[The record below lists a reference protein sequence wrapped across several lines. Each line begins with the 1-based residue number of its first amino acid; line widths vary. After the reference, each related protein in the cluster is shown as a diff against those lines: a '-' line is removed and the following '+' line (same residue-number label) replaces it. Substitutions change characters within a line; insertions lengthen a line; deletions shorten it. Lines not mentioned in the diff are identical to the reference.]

1 MCVGTGHHEQGC
13 VRGIPP
19 KVMGQKGKGGGKAD
33 DEQKAKCR
41 EAAKARRSKES
52 EYFQELENL
61 LPIPKQRPVD
71 IKTHLDKTSL
81 IR

>member
-1 MCVGTGHHEQGC
+1 MCVGTGYHEQGC

-19 KVMGQKGKGGGKAD
+19 VVMRQKGRDGGKAD

-41 EAAKARRSKES
+41 EAAKTRRAKEI
-52 EYFQELENL
+52 EYFQELDNL
-61 LPIPKQRPVD
+61 LPIPKQTLVN
-71 IKTHLDKTSL
+71 IETHLDKTSI